1 MAGKPK
7 PQEEESGEGAPL
19 WIISFADMVSLLMA
33 FFVML
38 TTFSGFGPLESIK
51 LRNVITA
58 TLAPDLYG
66 GWLREPPLGKM
77 GRQMIA
83 SGQREKGSEKP
94 TLENLPGSG
103 ALLETNPKDFRSQ
116 KVFIIESEKA
126 FLGRGTAMSAE
137 GREFLDSMA
146 LLLSKISG
154 RIAVSEVGPGDN
166 PDTGINRAIAVVEY
180 LCGQGIAK
188 NRCSVGTRA
197 TTPDTNYKT
206 ARILEITLLE

>member
-19 WIISFADMVSLLMA
+19 WMVSFADMASLLMA

-38 TTFSGFGPLESIK
+38 TTFSSFGPMESIK
-51 LRNVITA
+51 LRQIINA

-66 GWLREPPLGKM
+66 GWFREQPLGRM
-77 GRQMIA
+77 GRQMMA
-83 SGQREKGSEKP
+83 SGQGEKGSEKP
-94 TLENLPGSG
+94 TLENLSGPG
-103 ALLETNPKDFRSQ
+103 ALAESKSKDFRSQ

-137 GREFLDSMA
+137 GREFLDPMA

-154 RIAVSEVGPGDN
+154 RIAVSEVGPGGS

-180 LCGQGIAK
+180 LCDRGVPK
-188 NRCSVGTRA
+188 NRCGIGARA
-197 TTPDTNYKT
+197 TTPETNYKT
-206 ARILEITLLE
+206 VRILEITLLE

>member
-1 MAGKPK
+1 MKSRLWK
-7 PQEEESGEGAPL
+7 TCQAP
-19 WIISFADMVSLLMA
+19 
-33 FFVML
+33 
-38 TTFSGFGPLESIK
+38 
-51 LRNVITA
+51 
-58 TLAPDLYG
+58 
-66 GWLREPPLGKM
+66 
-77 GRQMIA
+77 
-83 SGQREKGSEKP
+83 
-94 TLENLPGSG
+94 G
-103 ALLETNPKDFRSQ
+103 ALAETKPKDFRSQ

-126 FLGRGTAMSAE
+126 FLGRGTAISAE
-137 GREFLDSMA
+137 GREFLDSLA

-180 LCGQGIAK
+180 LCGKGIPK